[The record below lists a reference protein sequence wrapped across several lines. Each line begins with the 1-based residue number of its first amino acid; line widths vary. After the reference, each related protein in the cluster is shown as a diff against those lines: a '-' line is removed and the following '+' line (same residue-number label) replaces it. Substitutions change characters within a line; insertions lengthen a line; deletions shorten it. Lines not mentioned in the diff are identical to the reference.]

1 MKIKKRNTHSRVV
14 ASRITS
20 PETRIDPS
28 TGTREL
34 LLSYVDARFN
44 HCHNVA
50 PRNIFLYAA
59 GTNEEG
65 DLPDGLDRLTHHK
78 FVIHL
83 DQQEQV
89 VGLDVIPA
97 RVYRSGVIPASQK
110 DVSTVKVLWLLK
122 GSVCRVTHRPV
133 GVTSTQLMA
142 LVRALDE
149 HAISGKE
156 ITEGTKL
163 SDGSSVTSV
172 SLDSVELKLR
182 VKKKDTNPSGYNLD
196 DV

>member
-1 MKIKKRNTHSRVV
+1 MKLKKRSTHSRVV
-14 ASRITS
+14 SSRITS
-20 PETRIDPS
+20 PETRIDS
-28 TGTREL
+28 ATGAREL

-65 DLPDGLDRLTHHK
+65 DLPDGLDRLTNHK

-89 VGLDVIPA
+89 VGLDVIPS

-110 DVSTVKVLWLLK
+110 DVSTVKVMWLLK
-122 GSVCRVTHRPV
+122 GSVCRVMHRPA

-149 HAISGKE
+149 FANAGKE

-163 SDGSSVTSV
+163 SDGSSVTSAG
-172 SLDSVELKLR
+172 LDSVELKLR